1 MNKNP
6 EAQVPTQAPEITSI
20 WVFLARLFW
29 VILGPMTLLLVLLG
43 LILNKPE
50 AVGGLDAFYAI
61 VVLLMLG
68 GRWIEQR
75 SAAPK
80 TASGELSTPESFRR
94 YIYILIPVA
103 IVAWVAARV
112 AVRLL
117 Y

>member
-1 MNKNP
+1 MNRNP
-6 EAQVPTQAPEITSI
+6 DAQAPTQAAEITSI

-50 AVGGLDAFYAI
+50 AVSGLDAFYGI

-94 YIYILIPVA
+94 YICILIPVS
-103 IVAWVAARV
+103 IIAWGAAKVAAR
-112 AVRLL
+112 LL
-117 Y
+117 